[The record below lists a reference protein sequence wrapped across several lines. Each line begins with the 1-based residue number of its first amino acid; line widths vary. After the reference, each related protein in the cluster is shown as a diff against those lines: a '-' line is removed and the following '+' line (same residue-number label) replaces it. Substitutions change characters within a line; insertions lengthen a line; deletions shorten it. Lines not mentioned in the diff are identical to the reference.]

1 MAPNI
6 IEQFENHSPEVSDG
20 RTEEAY
26 WICLAFLVYDDIH
39 KKEPSSLQDN
49 QNLQACLDRKSTDT
63 YKTDAYWLW
72 HDLLDILDLLAPYE
86 QDWIDDTQPQQEK
99 EKIEKAILQPDQF
112 CKTCWY
118 WLDLIV
124 NGIDEVDRA

>member
-1 MAPNI
+1 MVPNI
-6 IEQFENHSPEVSDG
+6 IELFENDSPEVSDG

-49 QNLQACLDRKSTDT
+49 QKLQQWLGRESTDT
-63 YKTDAYWLW
+63 YKTKAYWLW

-86 QDWIDDTQPQQEK
+86 QDWIDDIQSHQEK

-112 CKTCWY
+112 CETCWY

-124 NGIDEVDRA
+124 NGIDEVDR

>member
-6 IEQFENHSPEVSDG
+6 IEQFENHGPEVSDG

-72 HDLLDILDLLAPYE
+72 HDLLDILDYWRLM
-86 QDWIDDTQPQQEK
+86 TGSM
-99 EKIEKAILQPDQF
+99 ILNLNRKRRRSRKPF
-112 CKTCWY
+112 CNLTSFAKPVGT
-118 WLDLIV
+118 
-124 NGIDEVDRA
+124 G